1 MEIIVRATIVYT
13 LVFVLIRAMGK
24 RELSEMSAFELVL
37 LVMIGDMVQQGVTGE
52 DYSIAGALLAVA
64 TLVFWVVTT
73 SVVTYRFTGTRDLLE
88 GNAVIVIH
96 DGRIQHQALKTER
109 ISVEELVDAVR
120 QQGIDDLRRVRFGV
134 LEGSGRFS
142 FVTSTGPGPR
152 AEDQERR
159 AE

>member
-1 MEIIVRATIVYT
+1 MEIIVRASIVYM

-37 LVMIGDMVQQGVTGE
+37 LVMIGDLVQQGVTGE
-52 DYSIAGALLAVA
+52 DYSIVGALLAVA
-64 TLVFWVVTT
+64 TLAFWVLAT
-73 SVVTYRFTGTRDLLE
+73 SVVSYRFTRTRDLLE

-96 DGRIQHQALKTER
+96 EGRIQHQALKTER

-120 QQGIDDLRRVRFGV
+120 QQGIDDVRKVRFGV

-142 FVTSTGPGPR
+142 FVTTGSQSRP
-152 AEDQERR
+152 ADQERR